1 MVWDMCMLTQYG
13 RMAEAHWRKYL
24 PRLVEKL
31 EANGLFH
38 ERLFE
43 AEEKTKEEM
52 REMTCRLNKRSKYTP
67 QQVEDTAWVLLR
79 EKYLLL
85 PPEDK

>member
-1 MVWDMCMLTQYG
+1 
-13 RMAEAHWRKYL
+13 MAEAHWRKYV

-31 EANGLFH
+31 EANGQLK

-52 REMTCRLNKRSKYTP
+52 KEMIRRLMKRSKYTP

-85 PPEDK
+85 PPEVE

>member
-1 MVWDMCMLTQYG
+1 MAGYG

-31 EANGLFH
+31 EANGQLK

-52 REMTCRLNKRSKYTP
+52 KEMIRRLMKRSKYTP
-67 QQVEDTAWVLLR
+67 AASRGYRLGAAA
-79 EKYLLL
+79 
-85 PPEDK
+85 